1 MVPGLV
7 RAMVPVPPKMELA
20 LPKVIKPAYVAA
32 APLFISAPPLD
43 TPVPFKVSASAVP
56 KLYPFKSSAAPL
68 ATVVP
73 APVVPKGVLV
83 APPAAPSFKMPALM
97 AVTPV

>member
-1 MVPGLV
+1 MVSATL
-7 RAMVPVPPKMELA
+7 PVPPTMELA

-32 APLFISAPPLD
+32 LPLFISAPPLD

-56 KLYPFKSSAAPL
+56 KVYPFKSSAAPL

-83 APPAAPSFKMPALM
+83 APPAAPSFNVLALT
-97 AVTPV
+97 VVKPV

>member
-1 MVPGLV
+1 M
-7 RAMVPVPPKMELA
+7 PV
-20 LPKVIKPAYVAA
+20 
-32 APLFISAPPLD
+32 FISAPPLD

-56 KLYPFKSSAAPL
+56 KVKPFKSSAAPL

-83 APPAAPSFKMPALM
+83 APPAAPSFNMPALM
-97 AVTPV
+97 VVAPV